1 MRTKHL
7 FILYQVKIIS
17 KMKIKNFWILLIL
30 FILVYNSSFGQKL
43 SKEQQIADF
52 DTLCNKLENVH
63 PDLYMYQT
71 KEEYNRLKHQIKAS
85 FTDSLSISDFYL
97 RIAPFMASIRDG
109 HTMMLPP
116 FTEYL
121 ISHANTMPLRIKA
134 TGNKFV
140 VDYPI
145 ISKTKICNGDTILC
159 INGNSSE
166 DILSKLYALFASEK
180 GNAIK
185 ETCINAYLSP
195 LLWYMYRWNESYLFT
210 IKRGNRIWEE
220 QLSGVSQSEAL
231 KVIKAKQGK
240 VYSANFNYKF
250 SPEGRKA
257 TITIPNFYQET
268 ELKQFCDSAFA
279 DIKNKN
285 VQELIID
292 VRNNSGGS
300 SQAVER
306 MISYFSHSDYTLYS
320 KSQIK
325 VSTFSKLYNKK
336 RHKDIYDEICNLPDG
351 SLYEMK
357 GTEIKSNKAKALG
370 YGGKVTILVNDR
382 TYSGASTFAHK
393 MQSLGIADI
402 EGETGCPEIY
412 FGNYLPFV
420 LPNSKIEYFITFAKF
435 YE

>member
-1 MRTKHL
+1 
-7 FILYQVKIIS
+7 
-17 KMKIKNFWILLIL
+17 MKIKNFWNLFIL
-30 FILVYNSSFGQKL
+30 FIFFCNSSFGQKL
-43 SKEQQIADF
+43 SKEQQQADF

-71 KEEYNRLKHQIKAS
+71 KEEYNRLKHQIKDTL
-85 FTDSLSISDFYL
+85 TDSLSISDFYL
-97 RIAPFMASIRDG
+97 RIAPFIASIRDG
-109 HTMMLPP
+109 HTMILPP
-116 FTEYL
+116 FTQDL
-121 ISHANTMPLRIKA
+121 ISHAKSNGNTMPLRIKA
-134 TGNKFV
+134 TGSRFV

-145 ISKTKICNGDTILC
+145 ISKTQICSGDTILC
-159 INGNSSE
+159 INGNNSE

-180 GNAIK
+180 GNSIK
-185 ETCINAYLSP
+185 ETSINAYLTP

-210 IKRGNRIWEE
+210 IKRGNRTWEE
-220 QLSGVSQSEAL
+220 RLNGVSQSEAL

-240 VYSANFNYKF
+240 AYSANFNYQL
-250 SPEGRKA
+250 SPEGHKA

-268 ELKQFCDSAFA
+268 ILKQFCDSVFA
-279 DIKNKN
+279 DIKEKK

-292 VRNNSGGS
+292 VCNNSGGS

-306 MISYFSHSDYTLYS
+306 MISYFPHPDYTLYS

-325 VSTFSKLYNKK
+325 VSAFSKAYNKK
-336 RHKDIYDEICNLPDG
+336 RHKDIYDEICKLPDG
-351 SLYEMK
+351 SLYEMNE
-357 GTEIKSNKAKALG
+357 TEIKGNKANPLE
-370 YGGKVTILVNDR
+370 YSGKVTVLVNDR

-402 EGETGCPEIY
+402 KGETGCPEIY